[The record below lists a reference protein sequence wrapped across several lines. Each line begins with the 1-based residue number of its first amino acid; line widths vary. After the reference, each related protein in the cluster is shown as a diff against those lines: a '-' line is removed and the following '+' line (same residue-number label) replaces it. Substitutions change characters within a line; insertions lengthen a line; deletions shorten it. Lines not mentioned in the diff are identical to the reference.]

1 MIVDRYYYH
10 QLNKDE
16 QKIYKIFYE
25 GVMAHKDIIPIP
37 MKGLPSQEFMD
48 NVFFALT
55 RDNPLIYFLNQSA
68 FSYAQDDFGN
78 VAIVPQYFFNKDVVK
93 QYNRKIETAVNGL
106 AAQLKLTEGTEY
118 EKELKVHDWICK
130 NIEYDKDGHNT
141 KNVAKII
148 MSHNIIGVFAHHKAQ
163 CEGIAKATKV
173 LLNAVDIKCIV
184 ATGMATSK
192 RENGPHAW
200 NIVNIDNKPYQLDI
214 TWDLPITYGKS
225 NIDSDMRIS
234 YDYFN
239 LTDSEILKSRTT
251 EKSLPVCDSDDMN
264 YFKMNN
270 LIFKSK
276 SQVLKYIE
284 DGLAKGYSQFYFRL
298 AGRLSLNTIYKAVF
312 ELITNYLHE
321 NGITGKTV
329 WRDFND
335 DLKTC
340 YLVIK

>member
-37 MKGLPSQEFMD
+37 MKGLPSQKFMD

-93 QYNRKIETAVNGL
+93 LYNRKIEAAVNGL

-214 TWDLPITYGKS
+214 TWDLPVTYGES
-225 NIDSDMRIS
+225 NEDSDMRIS

-264 YFKMNN
+264 YFKVNN
-270 LIFKSK
+270 LILKSK

-284 DGLAKGYSQFYFRL
+284 DGLSKGYSQFYFRL

>member
-93 QYNRKIETAVNGL
+93 QYNRKIETSVNGL

-214 TWDLPITYGKS
+214 TWDLPITYGES
-225 NIDSDMRIS
+225 NKDSDMRIS
-234 YDYFN
+234 YDYYN

-264 YFKMNN
+264 YFKVNN

-284 DGLAKGYSQFYFRL
+284 DGLTKGYSQFYFRL
-298 AGRLSLNTIYKAVF
+298 VGRLSLNIIYKEIF
-312 ELITNYLHE
+312 ELITNYFHE